1 MGLQKRNA
9 IDGTPNASAWAHGL
23 EVSPDFIGA
32 TTDEV
37 MDEVTD
43 WQDRPVET
51 LYPLVVFDA
60 LRVQIRDQGTVQNRA
75 VHRALGIRADG
86 QEEVLGLWIE
96 ANAGAKFWLKVLTD
110 LSDGSERGDTLLH
123 RGTASLTTEPDRF
136 LPGKP
141 RSWAGVAGG
150 FRDRCDSSGGVRQ
163 RRFHQPAPRGRQR
176 G

>member
-1 MGLQKRNA
+1 MSRRVSQK
-9 IDGTPNASAWAHGL
+9 ASGV
-23 EVSPDFIGA
+23 VSSLTYWP
-32 TTDEV
+32 TDLL
-37 MDEVTD
+37 DT
-43 WQDRPVET
+43 
-51 LYPLVVFDA
+51 
-60 LRVQIRDQGTVQNRA
+60 G
-75 VHRALGIRADG
+75 
-86 QEEVLGLWIE
+86 
-96 ANAGAKFWLKVLTD
+96 FWLKVLTD

-136 LPGKP
+136 LPGKL